1 MPVFAFLGL
10 LWIDWR
16 MAVAMFVALPLAVAV
31 LLLSNIAQ
39 RKLSVRQI
47 EAKINAG
54 NRLEEYLQSIRVM
67 KAYNLLGGKFER
79 LKMAFS
85 DLRRACIRSIYLIL
99 GHIDSCRIDI
109 HDTLRYVP
117 VDRRRTFTAHVCHVS
132 GGRFPCFR
140 SADICLD

>member
-54 NRLEEYLQSIRVM
+54 NRLAEYLQGIRVM

-85 DLRRACIRSIYLIL
+85 DLRRACIRQEALL
-99 GHIDSCRIDI
+99 GPII
-109 HDTLRYVP
+109 
-117 VDRRRTFTAHVCHVS
+117 
-132 GGRFPCFR
+132 
-140 SADICLD
+140 